1 MKTGR
6 PRSFDTA
13 EALSAAMAVFW
24 QHGYEGA
31 SLVQLQAATGLTPP
45 SIYNAFGSKEG
56 LYLACLEHY
65 ATGPGALPV
74 APLREKAP
82 SKDGVREFLLLAAR
96 EFTQPG
102 RPKGCMIST
111 AALNLGPDVSTIGA
125 APAKYRATTM
135 AMVADYLRR
144 AQENGAL
151 AASVNP
157 EALARHFGATIQG
170 MSVQAC
176 DGATTEELS
185 EVAELALTAWP

>member
-1 MKTGR
+1 MKSGR

-13 EALSAAMAVFW
+13 EVLSAAMAVFW
-24 QHGYEGA
+24 RHGYEGA
-31 SLVQLQAATGLTPP
+31 SLTQLQAATGLTPP

-74 APLREKAP
+74 APLREDPP
-82 SKDGVREFLLLAAR
+82 SRAGAREFLLTAAR
-96 EFTQPG
+96 EFTQPD

-111 AALNLGPDVSTIGA
+111 AALNLGRDLTSVGA
-125 APAKYRATTM
+125 APARYRAATM
-135 AMVADYLRR
+135 AMVTDYLRR
-144 AQENGAL
+144 AQEAGTL
-151 AASVNP
+151 AASVDP
-157 EALARHFGATIQG
+157 AALARHFGATIQG

-176 DGATTEELS
+176 DGATQEELA